1 MALKGNPS
9 LTGSVGTADC
19 SIILRTYSAAAT
31 GQSYDHLLR
40 EDQLIAADVLAN
52 SESIRIDASDAAAVL
67 SYSKYLRNGGMKT
80 CEEWLAAGKPKYD
93 DN

>member
-19 SIILRTYSAAAT
+19 SIILKVYSAAST

-40 EDQLIAADVLAN
+40 EEQLIAADVLSN
-52 SESIRIDASDAAAVL
+52 SESIRIDSTDATAAL
-67 SYSKYLRNGGMKT
+67 AYSRYLRNGGMKT
-80 CEEWLAAGKPKYD
+80 CEEWLAAGKPEYD
-93 DN
+93 E

>member
-19 SIILRTYSAAAT
+19 SIILKTYSAAAT

-40 EDQLIAADVLAN
+40 EEQLIAADVSVDA
-52 SESIRIDASDAAAVL
+52 ESIRIDARDATTVL
-67 SYSKYLRNGGMKT
+67 SYSRYLRNGGMKT
-80 CEEWLAAGKPKYD
+80 CEEWLAAGKPEYD